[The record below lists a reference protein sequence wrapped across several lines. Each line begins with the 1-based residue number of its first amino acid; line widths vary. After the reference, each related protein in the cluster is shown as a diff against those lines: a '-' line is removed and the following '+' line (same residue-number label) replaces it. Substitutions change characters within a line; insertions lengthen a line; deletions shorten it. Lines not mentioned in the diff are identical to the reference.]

1 MNSNNNTSNK
11 KIVICV
17 SGAADVA
24 HCGPDVLQSARELGK
39 QVAEQD
45 CILTT
50 GATSGFPHASALA
63 YQEAKGVLSLGLSP
77 ATDEREHADL
87 YFLPLDG
94 CDVIIYTG
102 FGFPMRDI
110 ILTKSADA
118 MVVGCGRIGTI
129 HEFTVA
135 FESNIPVGILEGPW
149 TTDEVIRDIIRNSN
163 RTNPKII
170 FDSNP
175 KRIIERL
182 IEMAKENKDRRE
194 LGDVEMVQEFKAKV

>member
-1 MNSNNNTSNK
+1 MEER
-11 KIVICV
+11 KIVISV

-24 HCGPDVLQSARELGK
+24 HCGPEALNIAKELGREIAR
-39 QVAEQD
+39 QGH
-45 CILTT
+45 ILST
-50 GATSGFPHASALA
+50 GATSGFPHASALG
-63 YQEAKGVLSLGLSP
+63 YQEEGGFFSLGLSP
-77 ATDEREHADL
+77 ASNEKEHSEL

-94 CDVIIYTG
+94 CTVIIYTG

-110 ILTKSADA
+110 ILTKSSHA

-135 FESNIPVGILEGPW
+135 FEENMPVGILEGPW
-149 TTDEVIRDIIRNSN
+149 TTDEVIRDVIRNSN
-163 RTNPKII
+163 RTNPKVI

-182 IEMAKENKDRRE
+182 TQMVKEETSRE
-194 LGDVEMVQEFKAKV
+194 VFGDVGMVEEFKAKV

>member
-1 MNSNNNTSNK
+1 MDSNNNNTEK

-24 HCGPDVLQSARELGK
+24 HCGPEVLESARELGRE
-39 QVAEQD
+39 VAEQGHV
-45 CILTT
+45 LTT

-63 YQEAKGVLSLGLSP
+63 YQEAKGYLSLGFSP
-77 ATDEREHADL
+77 ATDEREHTDL

-94 CDVIIYTG
+94 CDLIVYTG

-110 ILTKSADA
+110 ILTKSCDA

-149 TTDEVIRDIIRNSN
+149 STDEVIRDIIRNSN
-163 RTNPKII
+163 RTNPKVI

-182 IEMAKENKDRRE
+182 AEMARENKDRRE
-194 LGDVEMVQEFKAKV
+194 LGDVEMFQEIKAKV

>member
-1 MNSNNNTSNK
+1 MDSKKTSEK

-24 HCGPDVLQSARELGK
+24 HCGPEVLQSARELGK
-39 QVAEQD
+39 QVAEQG
-45 CILTT
+45 CILST

-63 YQEAKGVLSLGLSP
+63 YQEAGGFFSLGLSP
-77 ATDEREHADL
+77 ATDEKEHTDL
-87 YFLPLDG
+87 YFLPPDG

-182 IEMAKENKDRRE
+182 VEMAKENKDRRE
-194 LGDVEMVQEFKAKV
+194 LGDVDMVEEIKAKV